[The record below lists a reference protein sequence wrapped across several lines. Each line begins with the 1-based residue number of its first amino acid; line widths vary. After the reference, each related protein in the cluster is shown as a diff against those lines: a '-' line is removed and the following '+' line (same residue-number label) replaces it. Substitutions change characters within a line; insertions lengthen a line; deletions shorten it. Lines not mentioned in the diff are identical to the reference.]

1 MMTIRKANER
11 WHSNHGWID
20 SYHTFGFEGHFDK
33 NWMGFRNLRII
44 NDDLLMPGHGF
55 GFHPH
60 RNMEIITYVLSGEV
74 EHKDSMGNR
83 KVIRAGEI
91 QCMSAG
97 SGVEHSEYN
106 ASHEEALRFLQIW
119 ILPESKGGTPRYGQ
133 MSLEARPTGQ
143 LHLVASRSGRNGST
157 AIRQDA
163 DLWLAKLEKGQSVL
177 HSLQPARAVWLQ
189 VVEGEIVFN
198 GKVLA
203 SGDGVAS
210 EKETKLQI
218 SAVRQ
223 SQVLLFD
230 LN

>member
-11 WHSNHGWID
+11 WHSSHSWID
-20 SYHTFGFEGHFDK
+20 SYHTFGFEGYFDK
-33 NWMGFRNLRII
+33 NWMGFRDLRII
-44 NDDLLMPGHGF
+44 NDDLVMPGHGF

-60 RNMEIITYVLSGEV
+60 KNMEIITYVLSGEV
-74 EHKDSMGNR
+74 EHRDSIGNR

-97 SGVEHSEYN
+97 SGIEHSEYN
-106 ASHEEALRFLQIW
+106 PSSVEALRLLQIW
-119 ILPESKGGTPRYGQ
+119 ILPESKGGKPRYGQ
-133 MSLEARPTGQ
+133 MSMAAHPTGQ
-143 LHLVASRSGRNGST
+143 LRLVASRSGRDGST

-163 DLWLAKLEKGQSVL
+163 DLWVAKLEAGQSVL
-177 HSLQPARAVWLQ
+177 HSLEPNRAAWLQ
-189 VVEGEIVFN
+189 VAEGEIVLN

-203 SGDGVAS
+203 LGDGAAL
-210 EKETKLQI
+210 EKESELQI

-223 SQVLLFD
+223 TQVLLFD